1 MIFQPFTAVPR
12 FFLGLTAY
20 CLSCLAPAVAGVYDW
35 GSNEHA
41 QLGDGTGTNREL
53 AVNVAPVGV
62 LAGKRVT
69 KVALGG
75 THTLAL
81 TADGM
86 VYAWGNN
93 AQGQLGDGT
102 TTERTLP
109 VAVVGLP
116 NGLAIMDIS
125 CGANSLAVDSN
136 GQLWAWG
143 DNSVGEV
150 GDGTHVNRASPVH
163 IALMRSGGVAVAL
176 PPIASVACGGSFN
189 LALSQAGVVY
199 AWGTGG
205 AEGGL
210 LGSGEALAEATQPI
224 PVDRSGVLAG
234 KDVAKISAGV
244 RHSLALTTDG
254 TLVAWGRNFEG
265 QIGVGSLPPYQTAF
279 APVLVSGSGS
289 LSGKQ
294 VAQCAA
300 GYDFSI
306 VLDTLG
312 GLHSWG
318 DNSNGSLGLGD
329 TTNRDH
335 PTAIATAGN
344 PLANRSIT
352 AIAAGLAHGLV
363 LAADNVLISWGAN
376 GSGQLGQGDFSA
388 AKPTPG
394 RVLLPDIMAG
404 RPIESLVASSSSNS
418 SGVVTTPVA
427 FVALTLP
434 AASIGATSA
443 LLNGSANSNEDHASA
458 PTFEFGHTAA
468 CELGEVA
475 AFPGSVETV
484 LAAPISAYLTGLQAG
499 SSYFFRAKA
508 TDGVTGAVVFG
519 QPVMFTTMDPPQ
531 PPAVTTLA
539 ATNPSSSSALLHGQ
553 INPHGDAAAY
563 FFRYRKQAADGSF
576 GSWSQTFAQSVDG
589 AIALSVTGYAFFSP
603 APDSIYQFQLEATNA
618 GGTSTGELLIFHTPA
633 PAPPPTVVT
642 GDADPIATTTA
653 TLHGTVNPQ
662 SNTIFTYFELGT
674 DTTYGSISQGPT
686 FPLSGNQELP
696 VAGTVGGLT
705 PGTTYHFRLVASSFT
720 GPVVGLDHQFTT
732 AGPDLNALAEWRV
745 VQFGAGGVLGDPA
758 DAADPD
764 GDGSSNLLEFAMGTD
779 PKAFS
784 APPALQIDGESLVF
798 PYQRNDAAA
807 GLVSYQV
814 EWWDGGIGIP
824 WSNAGVVDNFLSDNG
839 AIQQW
844 QAVMPKGPNGQ
855 RMVRLRVTTLP

>member
-1 MIFQPFTAVPR
+1 
-12 FFLGLTAY
+12 
-20 CLSCLAPAVAGVYDW
+20 
-35 GSNEHA
+35 
-41 QLGDGTGTNREL
+41 
-53 AVNVAPVGV
+53 
-62 LAGKRVT
+62 
-69 KVALGG
+69 
-75 THTLAL
+75 
-81 TADGM
+81 M

-300 GYDFSI
+300 GYDFSM

-443 LLNGSANSNEDHASA
+443 LLNGSA
-458 PTFEFGHTAA
+458 
-468 CELGEVA
+468 
-475 AFPGSVETV
+475 
-484 LAAPISAYLTGLQAG
+484 
-499 SSYFFRAKA
+499 
-508 TDGVTGAVVFG
+508 
-519 QPVMFTTMDPPQ
+519 
-531 PPAVTTLA
+531 
-539 ATNPSSSSALLHGQ
+539 
-553 INPHGDAAAY
+553 
-563 FFRYRKQAADGSF
+563 
-576 GSWSQTFAQSVDG
+576 
-589 AIALSVTGYAFFSP
+589 
-603 APDSIYQFQLEATNA
+603 
-618 GGTSTGELLIFHTPA
+618 
-633 PAPPPTVVT
+633 
-642 GDADPIATTTA
+642 
-653 TLHGTVNPQ
+653 
-662 SNTIFTYFELGT
+662 NTIFTYFELGT